1 MKRICKKNIKT
12 LLLNVVIW
20 VIDVSRFGGSN
31 IRAC

>member
-20 VIDVSRFGGSN
+20 VIDVSRVGGSN

>member
-20 VIDVSRFGGSN
+20 VIDVGRFGGSN